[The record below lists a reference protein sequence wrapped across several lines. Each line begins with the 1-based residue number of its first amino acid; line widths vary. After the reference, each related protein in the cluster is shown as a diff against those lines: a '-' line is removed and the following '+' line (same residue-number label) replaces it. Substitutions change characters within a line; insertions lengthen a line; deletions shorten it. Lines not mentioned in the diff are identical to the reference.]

1 MNPIQ
6 LTSVLALG
14 LVSLTALPAH
24 AVTPFSENFSAA
36 TLNASRW
43 SLTKEGGQLSPS
55 NGKLLYSVIDQGDE
69 NNSHIVLR
77 GIQPRYNESWE
88 VTVDAVN
95 STRTDSWTWIG
106 VAVVNAV
113 DFDDFV
119 GLEISSGPGVTQIL
133 SDFGTN
139 GVEAADIEK
148 EISTTK
154 ASLRVTFSG
163 ETKIITLWYRTAP
176 AAAWTKHATFSTTN
190 GTGAQRRG
198 NWRMSNATGKFT
210 LALYGGGDGDTVPA
224 GQMALDRFVIRN
236 LK

>member
-1 MNPIQ
+1 MK
-6 LTSVLALG
+6 LMLRSALVLATFT
-14 LVSLTALPAH
+14 VAALPAH

-43 SLTKEGGQLSPS
+43 SLIKEGGQLKPS
-55 NGKLLYSVIDQGDE
+55 NGKLLYSVMDE
-69 NNSHIVLR
+69 GSESSSHILLR
-77 GIQPRYNESWE
+77 GIQPKYNESWE

-119 GLEISSGPGVTQIL
+119 GLEISSGSGVTQIL

-148 EISTTK
+148 EISSTQ
-154 ASLRVTFSG
+154 ASLRVTFSHL
-163 ETKIITLWYRTAP
+163 TKIITLWYRTAP

-190 GTGAQRRG
+190 GTGAKRRG

-210 LALYGGGDGDTVPA
+210 LALYGGGDGDKVPA
-224 GQMALDRFVIRN
+224 GQMSLDHFVVRT

>member
-1 MNPIQ
+1 MKPI
-6 LTSVLALG
+6 LRSLFALAAA
-14 LVSLTALPAH
+14 TAAALPAH

-36 TLNASRW
+36 TLNATRW
-43 SLTKEGGQLSPS
+43 SLTKEGGRLMPS

-69 NNSHIVLR
+69 NNSHVLLR

-88 VTVDAVN
+88 VIVDAVN

-163 ETKIITLWYRTAP
+163 ETKIITLWYRTSS

-190 GTGAQRRG
+190 RASAQRRG
-198 NWRMSNATGKFT
+198 NWRMTNTTGKFT
-210 LALYGGGDGDTVPA
+210 LALYGGGDGDKVPV
-224 GQMALDRFVIRN
+224 GQMSLDHFVIRN